1 MNLVVQAHIYSQ
13 KSKLLGG
20 ATCTIKSLLL
30 DLLSFVPARFT
41 IQMLS
46 DPPGSEC
53 KRGVFRAF
61 PHRCTRT
68 AGTAPPADTRACTDE
83 QTVDKSMRGHGRK
96 AKS

>member
-1 MNLVVQAHIYSQ
+1 M
-13 KSKLLGG
+13 
-20 ATCTIKSLLL
+20 
-30 DLLSFVPARFT
+30 PARFT

-83 QTVDKSMRGHGRK
+83 QTVDKSMRAWPQSQVVVITGPR
-96 AKS
+96 ASDS